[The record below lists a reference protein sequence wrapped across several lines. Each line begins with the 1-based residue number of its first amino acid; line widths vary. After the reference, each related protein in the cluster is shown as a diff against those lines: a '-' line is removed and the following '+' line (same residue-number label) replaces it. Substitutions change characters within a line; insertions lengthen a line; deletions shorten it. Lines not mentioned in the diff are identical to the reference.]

1 MFFIAKT
8 YFIFLLP
15 YYIRNYIKCL
25 LDEKTHSEREDRM
38 FQNNAYLRIGQMGQ
52 QGNTP
57 KRTMVLASTSHKK
70 PDGSYEDDFSGFV
83 GLCGEAKIIYEQATA
98 AGDPHPVIKMTDCGV
113 TSRYDAATHK
123 TYTNFMVF
131 KGEYQPPKPKAQDN
145 GQVLQQ
151 ATPQQAPVT
160 QQFVPT
166 QAAPAIAPFMA
177 APVVPQQPVMPV
189 PTAQFAPA
197 QTPVAPVAP
206 AVPVAPAPQPIQAT
220 PAQFIAPQQPVMPA
234 PTAPVDPAGNPFP
247 GMPEFTGDEKLPF

>member
-1 MFFIAKT
+1 M
-8 YFIFLLP
+8 
-15 YYIRNYIKCL
+15 
-25 LDEKTHSEREDRM
+25 DEKTHSEREDRM

-166 QAAPAIAPFMA
+166 QAAPAIAALAEQSKYATVQRIGANYWSATETFGAIVA
-177 APVVPQQPVMPV
+177 AGN
-189 PTAQFAPA
+189 TEEEDL
-197 QTPVAPVAP
+197 QTLLDNMVTGIVAPV
-206 AVPVAPAPQPIQAT
+206 
-220 PAQFIAPQQPVMPA
+220 
-234 PTAPVDPAGNPFP
+234 
-247 GMPEFTGDEKLPF
+247 E

>member
-1 MFFIAKT
+1 
-8 YFIFLLP
+8 
-15 YYIRNYIKCL
+15 
-25 LDEKTHSEREDRM
+25 M